1 MTVEEALI
9 IIKNNLD
16 GSRLNKIQ
24 EIVLQ
29 QSWEGYSYPEIADR
43 AGYDLGYVKD
53 VGSKLWQ
60 LLSET
65 LGEKVTK
72 NNVQLVLKRHWQNF
86 KSFQLESA
94 NLLEV
99 EIHSHN
105 RQDWGEAIDVSVFF
119 GRNRELTL
127 LENWLVSDRCR
138 LVILQGMGG
147 IGKTSLAVQIAQ
159 QIQGEFDY
167 LIWRSL
173 RNAPPLKDL
182 LAEIIL
188 FLSNQQEISLP
199 QTIDNQVS
207 RLIEYLRSSRCL
219 LILDNAESILD
230 SSERVGR
237 YRSGYEDYGQLLR
250 RIGEENHQSCL
261 LLTSREIPIGIAAK
275 EGNNLPVR
283 SLSLSGLQRSEAEKI
298 LQTKG
303 LSQSEQECQQL
314 VERYAGNPLAL
325 KIAATTT
332 RSLFDGNVSLF
343 LEQGTVVFGDI
354 WDLLDQQF
362 NRLSPLEQQVM
373 YWLTINREWTTLAE
387 LRQDI
392 VPMVSH
398 RELLEAIESL
408 KRRSLIETQLGSFT
422 QQPVVMEYVTERL
435 VGQFYTEIA
444 TQKVGILGT
453 HALLKAQTKDY
464 IRESQSRIIIQ
475 SVVERLRANFGSI
488 DAIAQ
493 TINGILSK
501 LQQASSAVEYGG
513 GNLINLSF
521 HLKIDLSGY
530 DFSNLPIWQA
540 YLPGKNLHRVNLA
553 SADLSRSVF
562 TETLGDIFSVAFS
575 PDGKLLAASDSR
587 GVIYLWHI
595 ATNQLL
601 LTLEGH
607 TSWVRAI
614 AFSPDGQTIASG
626 SFDHTARLWDVKTG
640 KCLQILYGHTNFL
653 QTVAFSPDGQ
663 HLASGSI
670 DNTVRLWDVF
680 SGQCLHTLP
689 EAANLIFSVVFS
701 PDGQTLA
708 AGCHDCTIK
717 LWDVETAKYLK
728 TLEGHAQPVWSVV
741 YVSKLDGSY
750 FLASGSYDRT
760 IKLWDLEAGKCF
772 NTLKGHRQ
780 EIHALAVSPNGQT
793 LVSASNDCTVKVWD
807 LETGQCYKT
816 FQGHTKR
823 IVTVAIDPT
832 NRLVASG
839 GEDRTVRLWDLE
851 TGQCYKTFQGYSNFV
866 YAVAFHPT
874 KPLLASG
881 DQNGNVRLWDANTG
895 RCLKTLQGHSLYIWS
910 VAYSPDGRRLASGSV
925 DRTVKLWDVET
936 GQCLKTLQ
944 GHNDWIWPIA
954 FSPDGQTLASG
965 SNDRKIRL
973 WDAQTGACR
982 RILQNHDQTVLSVAF
997 SPDGKILA
1005 SSSTDTAIKLW
1016 DVETGE
1022 CFKTL
1027 SGHSAWIWSV
1037 VFSPIPSHE
1046 FGGQGGKGKYLLVSS
1061 GDDSSVRFWD
1071 LTTGQCLNVLEA
1083 NSKVWSVAFSRD
1095 GQMLACACED
1105 SSIKLWDVATS
1116 QLKTFSGHR
1125 SRVFNVAFSGDGQ
1138 ILSSSSEDETIKL
1151 WDVATGQCLNTLRA
1165 ERPYEGTNIAGIKG
1179 LTEAQ
1184 KLTLKALGAVEE

>member
-1 MTVEEALI
+1 MLVEENLTLI
-9 IIKNNLD
+9 KKLLD

-29 QSWEGYSYPEIADR
+29 QAWEGYSYPEIADR

-72 NNVQLVLKRHWQNF
+72 NNVQVVLQRHWH
-86 KSFQLESA
+86 SFQSFQPETT
-94 NLLEV
+94 NLPEV
-99 EIHSHN
+99 NTHSN
-105 RQDWGEAIDVSVFF
+105 YRQDWGEAIDVSVFF
-119 GRNRELTL
+119 GRNSELAL
-127 LENWLVSDRCR
+127 LEKWIIGDRCR

-147 IGKTSLAVQIAQ
+147 IGKTALAVQLAR

-188 FLSNQQEISLP
+188 FLSDQQEINFP
-199 QTIDNQVS
+199 QTIDNQIS
-207 RLIEYLRSSRCL
+207 RLMEYLRSSRCL
-219 LILDNAESILD
+219 LVLDNAESILD
-230 SSERVGR
+230 SSKRVGR
-237 YRSGYEDYGQLLR
+237 YREGYEDYGQLLR
-250 RIGEENHQSCL
+250 RISDENHQSCL
-261 LLTSREIPIGIAAK
+261 LLTSREMPTGIAAK
-275 EGNNLPVR
+275 EGDFLPVR
-283 SLSLSGLQRSEAEKI
+283 SLSLSGLQLPEVEKI
-298 LQTKG
+298 LQAKG
-303 LSQSEQECQQL
+303 LIQSQQDCQQL
-314 VERYAGNPLAL
+314 IERYAGNPLAL

-362 NRLSPLEQQVM
+362 ARLSPLEQKVM

-398 RELLEAIESL
+398 RELLEALESL
-408 KRRSLIETQLGSFT
+408 KRRSLIESKLGSFT

-435 VGQFYTEIA
+435 VDRFYTEIA

-464 IRESQSRIIIQ
+464 IRESQSRIIIN
-475 SVVERLRANFGSI
+475 SVVERLRANFGSSN
-488 DAIAQ
+488 AIAQ
-493 TINGILSK
+493 TINSILSK
-501 LQQASSAVEYGG
+501 LQQAASAVEYGG

-521 HLKIDLSGY
+521 HLHIDLSGY

-540 YLPGKNLHRVNLA
+540 YLPGKSLHRVNLA
-553 SADLSRSVF
+553 GADLSKSVF

-595 ATNQLL
+595 ATNQLI

-607 TSWVRAI
+607 SYWVRAI

-626 SFDHTARLWDVKTG
+626 SFDNTARLWDVKTG
-640 KCLQILYGHTNFL
+640 KCLQILHGHTNFL

-663 HLASGSI
+663 LLASGSI
-670 DNTVRLWDVF
+670 DNTIKLWDVF

-689 EAANLIFSVVFS
+689 EATNLIFSVVFS
-701 PDGQTLA
+701 PDSQTLA
-708 AGCHDCTIK
+708 AGCNDCTIK
-717 LWDVETAKYLK
+717 LWDVETGKYLQ
-728 TLEGHAQPVWSVV
+728 TLEGHAQAVWSVA
-741 YVSKLDGSY
+741 YVSKPDGSY
-750 FLASGSYDRT
+750 FLVSGSYDRT
-760 IKLWDLEAGKCF
+760 IKFWDLETGKCF

-780 EIHALAVSPNGQT
+780 EIHSIAISSNGQT
-793 LVSASNDCTVKVWD
+793 LVSGSNDCTVKVWD
-807 LETGQCYKT
+807 TETGQCYKT
-816 FQGHTKR
+816 FQGHTRR

-832 NRLVASG
+832 NRFIASG
-839 GEDRTVRLWDLE
+839 GEDRTVKVWDLE
-851 TGQCYKTFQGYSNFV
+851 TGQGAATFEGYSNFV

-881 DQNGNVRLWDANTG
+881 DQNGSVRLWDANTG
-895 RCLKTLQGHSLYIWS
+895 RCLKILQGHSLYIWS
-910 VAYSPDGRRLASGSV
+910 VAYSPDGRILASGSV

-936 GQCLKTLQ
+936 GECLKTLQ

-965 SNDRKIRL
+965 SNDRTIRL
-973 WDAQTGACR
+973 WDAQTGHCR
-982 RILQNHDQTVLSVAF
+982 QILQNHDQTVLSVAF

-1005 SSSTDTAIKLW
+1005 SSSTDTTIKLW
-1016 DVETGE
+1016 DVKTGE

-1027 SGHSAWIWSV
+1027 SGHSAWVWSV
-1037 VFSPIPSHE
+1037 VFSPVS
-1046 FGGQGGKGKYLLVSS
+1046 QGKDSQLVSS
-1061 GDDSSVRFWD
+1061 GDDASVRFWD
-1071 LTTGQCLNVLEA
+1071 ITTGQCLNVLQA
-1083 NSKVWSVAFSRD
+1083 NSKVWSVVFSRD
-1095 GQMLACACED
+1095 GRMLACACED

-1116 QLKTFSGHR
+1116 QMKTFSGHS
-1125 SRVFNVAFSGDGQ
+1125 SRVLNVSFSSDGR

-1151 WDVATGQCLNTLRA
+1151 WDVATGECLNTLRA

-1179 LTEAQ
+1179 LTEVQ
-1184 KLTLKALGAVEE
+1184 KLTLKALGAVEK